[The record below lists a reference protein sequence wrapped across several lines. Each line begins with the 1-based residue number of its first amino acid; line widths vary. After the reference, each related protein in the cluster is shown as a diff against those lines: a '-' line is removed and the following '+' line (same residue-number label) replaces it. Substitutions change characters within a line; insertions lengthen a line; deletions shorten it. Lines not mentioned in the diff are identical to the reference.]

1 DEGGNGWPIAR
12 EVESRTSTI
21 VPRHFVM
28 RSSDE
33 RRVKWSGYYTMGQ
46 ARSYFSRATPTQTRT
61 AAIQRRWSTSSLRK
75 ILAMI
80 ALATNVI
87 EAEAGATR
95 LSSPQE
101 SAVSKLKKPTEKQ
114 HSARRKRFSLNT
126 LPTTASVPRPARSS
140 LRSPIRFMA
149 LESRT
154 SPPLEANTIMKM
166 AAHSSS
172 DFMLL
177 LARAQT
183 GFTRFGLGDLR
194 TARHP
199 ADAAADQQDSQPT
212 QWRDIFVEKVSSEES
227 DEDVAQRGCRQ
238 DITQVGP

>member
-1 DEGGNGWPIAR
+1 
-12 EVESRTSTI
+12 
-21 VPRHFVM
+21 
-28 RSSDE
+28 
-33 RRVKWSGYYTMGQ
+33 
-46 ARSYFSRATPTQTRT
+46 
-61 AAIQRRWSTSSLRK
+61 
-75 ILAMI
+75 MI

-87 EAEAGATR
+87 EAEAGATS
-95 LSSPQE
+95 LSPPQE
-101 SAVSKLKKPTEKQ
+101 GAVSKLKKAIEKE
-114 HSARRKRFSLNT
+114 HRAKRKRFWLKT

-140 LRSPIRFMA
+140 WRSPMRFMA

-194 TARHP
+194 A
-199 ADAAADQQDSQPT
+199 
-212 QWRDIFVEKVSSEES
+212 
-227 DEDVAQRGCRQ
+227 
-238 DITQVGP
+238 